1 MLPVSIRSH
10 WSLWE
15 TLLPIL
21 VAVLLLGG
29 CEGDYRPRA
38 SGPDGE
44 ITVIMDSSLWTGAP
58 GEALRENVAPWVQTL
73 PVSERYF
80 QLRHL
85 ELESER
91 TFNRIKDL
99 KNVIIAAPLSDSSNE
114 ASFLQR
120 RFSEDA
126 RQAILDGQTAVV
138 SKPDLWRRSQQIY
151 YVATATPQALA
162 ETFQNRGTEIRGTFE
177 EVTLDRLERE
187 MYEDGRRSSIEDS
200 LLERHNFTLNVQ
212 HDFQIAVDTTTAS
225 EGFIWLRRILAET
238 RREFLIYYADDVGPD
253 QITPE
258 WIYAKRDSLTRKHLQ
273 GNVQGFVNIDYR
285 RPLETE
291 QISFLDRYGFE
302 SRGLW
307 FMAVPAEGDDDLRP
321 VGGGGPFINFTF
333 YDQATDRVYMLDGS
347 VYAPDFD
354 KLNFIRHME
363 VMAHTFRTAEDIQA
377 SEDQLAASE

>member
-1 MLPVSIRSH
+1 MLPRSTRPH
-10 WSLWE
+10 RSLWG
-15 TLLPIL
+15 TVLTIL
-21 VAVLLLGG
+21 VAFLVVGG

-58 GEALRENVAPWVQTL
+58 GEALRENVAPWVETL

-85 ELESER
+85 ELDSER

-99 KNVIIAAPLSDSSNE
+99 KNVIIAAPLSDSTNE
-114 ASFLQR
+114 ATFLQR
-120 RFSEDA
+120 RISDDA
-126 RQAILDGQTAVV
+126 RQAILNGQTAVV
-138 SKPDLWRRSQQIY
+138 SKPNLWRRSQQIY
-151 YVATATPQALA
+151 YVATATPEALA
-162 ETFQNRGTEIRGTFE
+162 ETFQSQGTDIRSTFKQ
-177 EVTLDRLERE
+177 VTLDRLERE

-258 WIYAKRDSLTRKHLQ
+258 WIYAKRDSLTRRHLQ

-285 RPLETE
+285 RALETE

-302 SRGLW
+302 TRGLW
-307 FMAVPAEGDDDLRP
+307 FMAIPAEGSDELRP

-354 KLNFIRHME
+354 KLSFIRHME
-363 VMAHTFRTAEDIQA
+363 VMAHTFRTAEELQD
-377 SEDQLAASE
+377 SGDQLAASE